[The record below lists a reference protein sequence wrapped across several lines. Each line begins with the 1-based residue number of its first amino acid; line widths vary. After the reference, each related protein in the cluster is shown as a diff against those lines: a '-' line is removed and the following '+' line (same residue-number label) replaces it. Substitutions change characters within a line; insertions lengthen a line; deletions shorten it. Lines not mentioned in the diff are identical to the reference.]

1 MEFIFPSVIIG
12 LVILAIV
19 LLFVLL
25 SKVKQNESSIIN
37 SKLLDYE
44 KKLDSYEKNL
54 KDEFERNRKENSD
67 SNRESRKESNETIVK
82 FQDSINLKIDTL
94 TKNTQD
100 TITKQQESATSNFT
114 KFSESM
120 TNQISTMSKN
130 TQSSLDSQKESV
142 QNSLKASQETLVSF
156 QNSLQNKID
165 DLTKNTQDTLTSN
178 LTKFMSTLS
187 ERLDSLSKVTQENLT
202 KQQETVQNSLKNI
215 QDSNEKKLE
224 QMRATVDEKLQTTLE
239 KRLTNSFELVTK
251 QLEAVQKG
259 LGEMQN
265 LANDVG
271 GLKRALTNVKTAGGM
286 GEVQLET
293 ILNDFLSVEQ
303 FEKNAHP
310 NPSNSRKVVEFAVKI
325 PSKTSERD
333 FIYLPIDSK
342 YPATVWDNLTLAY
355 EQGDKEQ
362 IEILRKQL
370 ETEIKKF
377 AKDIKEKYI
386 EVPYTTDFGI
396 LFVPY
401 ESLYA
406 ELNRI
411 PGLVQKLQN
420 ELKITVSGPSTLAAL
435 LNSLQMGFRTLA
447 IQKETSKV
455 WDLLGAV
462 KTEFGKFGTV
472 LQKTKEK
479 LQSATSEIEKAETR
493 SRQIEKKLT
502 KVEALP
508 ESDSANKILE
518 IDSEE
523 VE

>member
-1 MEFIFPSVIIG
+1 MEFIFPSIIIG
-12 LVILAIV
+12 LVIITIV
-19 LLFVLL
+19 LLIILL
-25 SKVKQNESSIIN
+25 LKVKQNESSIIN

-44 KKLDSYEKNL
+44 KKLDNYEKNL
-54 KDEFERNRKENSD
+54 KDEFERNRKENSE

-82 FQDSINLKIDTL
+82 FQDSINSKFDTL
-94 TKNTQD
+94 TKNTQ
-100 TITKQQESATSNFT
+100 EA
-114 KFSESM
+114 M
-120 TNQISTMSKN
+120 
-130 TQSSLDSQKESV
+130 
-142 QNSLKASQETLVSF
+142 
-156 QNSLQNKID
+156 
-165 DLTKNTQDTLTSN
+165 TSN

-187 ERLDSLSKVTQENLT
+187 ERLDSLSKVTQDNLT

-310 NPSNSRKVVEFAVKI
+310 NPSNPRKVVEFAVKI
-325 PSKTSERD
+325 PSKNTERE
-333 FIYLPIDSK
+333 FIYLPLDSK

-355 EQGDKEQ
+355 EQGEKEQ
-362 IEILRKQL
+362 IEVLRKQL

-377 AKDIKEKYI
+377 AKDIKEKYV

-420 ELKITVSGPSTLAAL
+420 ELKVTVTGPSTLTAL

-493 SRQIEKKLT
+493 SRQIERKLT
-502 KVEALP
+502 KVEALS
-508 ESDSANKILE
+508 ESDTANKILE
-518 IDSEE
+518 IDSDEAE
-523 VE
+523 

>member
-1 MEFIFPSVIIG
+1 MEFIFPSIIIG
-12 LVILAIV
+12 LVIITIV
-19 LLFVLL
+19 LLIILL
-25 SKVKQNESSIIN
+25 LKVKQNESSIIN

-44 KKLDSYEKNL
+44 KKLDNYEKNL
-54 KDEFERNRKENSD
+54 KDEFERNRKENSE

-82 FQDSINLKIDTL
+82 FQDSINSKFDTL
-94 TKNTQD
+94 TKNTQ
-100 TITKQQESATSNFT
+100 EA
-114 KFSESM
+114 M
-120 TNQISTMSKN
+120 
-130 TQSSLDSQKESV
+130 
-142 QNSLKASQETLVSF
+142 
-156 QNSLQNKID
+156 
-165 DLTKNTQDTLTSN
+165 TSN

-187 ERLDSLSKVTQENLT
+187 ERLDSLSKVTQDNLT

-310 NPSNSRKVVEFAVKI
+310 NPSNPRKVVEFAVKI
-325 PSKTSERD
+325 PSKNTERE
-333 FIYLPIDSK
+333 FIYLPLDSK

-355 EQGDKEQ
+355 EQGEKEQ
-362 IEILRKQL
+362 IEVLRKQL

-420 ELKITVSGPSTLAAL
+420 ELKVTVAGPSTLTAL

-493 SRQIEKKLT
+493 SRQIERKLT

-508 ESDSANKILE
+508 ESDTANKILE
-518 IDSEE
+518 IDSDETE
-523 VE
+523 

>member
-1 MEFIFPSVIIG
+1 MEFLFPSIIIG
-12 LVILAIV
+12 LITIVIV
-19 LLFVLL
+19 LLIILL
-25 SKVKQNESSIIN
+25 LKVKQNESSIIN
-37 SKLLDYE
+37 SKLLEYE
-44 KKLDSYEKNL
+44 KKLDNYDKNL
-54 KDEFERNRKENSD
+54 KDEFERNRKENSE

-82 FQDSINLKIDTL
+82 FQDSINSKFDTL
-94 TKNTQD
+94 TKNTQ
-100 TITKQQESATSNFT
+100 EA
-114 KFSESM
+114 M
-120 TNQISTMSKN
+120 
-130 TQSSLDSQKESV
+130 
-142 QNSLKASQETLVSF
+142 
-156 QNSLQNKID
+156 
-165 DLTKNTQDTLTSN
+165 TSN

-224 QMRATVDEKLQTTLE
+224 QMRATVDEKLQSTLE
-239 KRLTNSFELVTK
+239 KRLTSSFELVTK

-265 LANDVG
+265 LASDVG
-271 GLKRALTNVKTAGGM
+271 GLKRALSNVKTAGGM

-293 ILNDFLSVEQ
+293 ILSDFLSVEQ

-310 NPSNSRKVVEFAVKI
+310 NPSNPRKVVEFAVKI
-325 PSKTSERD
+325 PSKNTEKEY
-333 FIYLPIDSK
+333 IYLPIDSK
-342 YPATVWDNLTLAY
+342 YPATVWDNLTMAY
-355 EQGDKEQ
+355 EQGDKDQ
-362 IEILRKQL
+362 IDALRKQL

-420 ELKITVSGPSTLAAL
+420 ELKVTIAGPSTLTAL

-493 SRQIEKKLT
+493 SRQIERKLT

-508 ESDSANKILE
+508 ESDTANKILE
-518 IDSEE
+518 IDSDEAE
-523 VE
+523 